1 MSGYPKVLQDLIEA
15 LSFLPGI
22 GRRSA
27 ERIALY
33 ILEEKKERVDMLVS
47 LIQSVKD
54 EIRPCRLC
62 NNFSTEDICSICQD
76 EKRDRSL
83 VCVVE
88 YPKDIMAIEK
98 TGAYRGLYYVLL
110 GAISPLKGKGVD
122 SLDIDNLRKRAEE
135 GELKEVIIA
144 TDSDAEGEITATFI
158 RDSLKQYNLKI
169 SRIGIGIP
177 LGSQIEYADSA
188 TLEKALAGRIPL
200 T

>member
-33 ILEEKKERVDMLVS
+33 ILEEDKERVDALS
-47 LIQSVKD
+47 HLIQSVK
-54 EIRPCRLC
+54 EQIKPCRLC

-76 EKRDRSL
+76 GKRDRSL

-110 GAISPLKGKGVD
+110 GSISPLKGKGVD

-158 RDSLKQYNLKI
+158 RDSLKRYNLKI

-177 LGSQIEYADSA
+177 LGSQIEYADAA
-188 TLEKALAGRIPL
+188 TLEKALAGRVSL

>member
-1 MSGYPKVLQDLIEA
+1 MSYPKILEDLIDA
-15 LSFLPGI
+15 LSLLPGI

-33 ILEEKKERVDMLVS
+33 FLEERKEKVGFLADLIRRV
-47 LIQSVKD
+47 KE
-54 EIRPCRLC
+54 EIKPCRIC
-62 NNFSTEDICSICQD
+62 NNFSTDDICAICKD

-110 GAISPLKGKGVD
+110 GSISPLKGKGVD
-122 SLDIDNLRKRAEE
+122 ALDIENLRQRAQK

-188 TLEKALAGRIPL
+188 TLEKALSGRISL

>member
-33 ILEEKKERVDMLVS
+33 ILEEKKERVDMLVN